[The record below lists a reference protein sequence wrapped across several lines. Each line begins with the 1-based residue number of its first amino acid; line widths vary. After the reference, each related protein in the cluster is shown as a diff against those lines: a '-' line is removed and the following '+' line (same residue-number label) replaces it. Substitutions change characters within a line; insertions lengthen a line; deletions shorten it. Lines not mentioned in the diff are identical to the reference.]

1 MQHAQ
6 EQVRNFAYYGFQPPA
21 GSLLLK
27 NREHDGADV
36 LNSLHAIRRRSER
49 DVQLIRA
56 GDAAAPL
63 LTILSGWAFRFS
75 MLPNGRRQILGIYL
89 PGDTIG
95 LDTLLTGSPAYPVQ
109 CAGSVTYSVISHSQ
123 AAVLAA
129 EAPWFQRQALDA
141 LARDRAG
148 AVAALTRLGQCNAE
162 ERLASVFLELHERLA
177 SRGLAGNGSFIL
189 ELTQQQ
195 LADLVG
201 LNAVHLNRV
210 LQRLKARKL
219 VALSGHRVT
228 LLDMGSLECLA
239 LRPSP
244 ATALRQAS

>member
-6 EQVRNFAYYGFQPPA
+6 EQARGLAYYGFQPPA
-21 GSLLLK
+21 GSLLLRK
-27 NREHDGADV
+27 RGHDGAEA
-36 LNSLHAIRRRSER
+36 LNSLHVTKRRSER

-56 GDAAAPL
+56 GDPAAPL
-63 LTILSGWAFRFS
+63 LTILSGWAFRYS

-95 LDTLLTGSPAYPVQ
+95 LDTFLTGAPAYPVQ

-123 AAVLAA
+123 AALLAA
-129 EAPWFQRQALDA
+129 EAPWFQREALEA
-141 LARDRAG
+141 LARGRAS
-148 AVAALTRLGQCNAE
+148 AEAALTWLGQCSAE

-219 VALSGHRVT
+219 VAQSGHRVT

-239 LRPSP
+239 LRPSS
-244 ATALRQAS
+244 AVTLRQAS

>member
-1 MQHAQ
+1 MHHAQ
-6 EQVRNFAYYGFQPPA
+6 EQARSLAYYGFQPPA

-27 NREHDGADV
+27 SRGHDGAAPDK
-36 LNSLHAIRRRSER
+36 LHAIKRRSER

-63 LTILSGWAFRFS
+63 LTILSGWAFRYS
-75 MLPNGRRQILGIYL
+75 TLPNGRRQILGIFL

-95 LDTLLTGSPAYPVQ
+95 LDTLLTGAPAYPVQ
-109 CAGSVTYSVISHSQ
+109 CAGPVIYSIISHSQ
-123 AAVLAA
+123 AALLAA

-148 AVAALTRLGQCNAE
+148 AEASLTRLGQCSAE
-162 ERLASVFLELHERLA
+162 ERLASVLLELYERLA
-177 SRGLAGNGSFIL
+177 SRGLAGNGTFIL
-189 ELTQQQ
+189 ELTQQH

-219 VALSGHRVT
+219 LALSGHRVT
-228 LLDMGSLECLA
+228 LLDMGALECLA
-239 LRPSP
+239 LRPQP
-244 ATALRQAS
+244 APAMRQAS